1 MMTRFRLLPISLLA
15 AAASVSAVASPAS
28 AEDFSRAEIE
38 QIVHDYLMAHPEVI
52 LEAVQALQAR
62 QEAEA
67 AARAAANLAQLRDDI
82 FGGPATMIAGNPDGD
97 VTLVEFFDYRCGY
110 CRRALPDVMALKET
124 DPQLRIV
131 MKEFPIL
138 GPDSVIAARA
148 ALAARKQG
156 KYAVFHE
163 ALMQAEGSLDE
174 ARILAVADEV
184 GLDLDRL
191 RGDMEAPEINA
202 TLRRNFELAEALG
215 IRGTPAFVTRNDL
228 VPGAVGADALKAM
241 VNAAR
246 NDPG

>member
-1 MMTRFRLLPISLLA
+1 MRVATLA
-15 AAASVSAVASPAS
+15 AFAAGAAVALGAAWVMQRQAPA
-28 AEDFSRAEIE
+28 
-38 QIVHDYLMAHPEVI
+38 P
-52 LEAVQALQAR
+52 LQAGDVQTIVAAYLR
-62 QEAEA
+62 ENPDAIVEALRAYQAQAEEA
-67 AARAAANLAQLRDDI
+67 QRDEQRKAVAEHWEDLALRADD
-82 FGGPATMIAGNPDGD
+82 PVLGNPDGN

>member
-110 CRRALPDVMALKET
+110 CRRVAPDVLALIQR
-124 DPQLRIV
+124 DSGVRFA

-138 GPDSVIAARA
+138 GEESVYASRAAIAAAAQDMYWEMHLALLNFRGTYDEDSIRA
-148 ALAARKQG
+148 IAADLGMDPDR
-156 KYAVFHE
+156 
-163 ALMQAEGSLDE
+163 L
-174 ARILAVADEV
+174 VADMASSQV
-184 GLDLDRL
+184 D
-191 RGDMEAPEINA
+191 AVIN
-202 TLRRNFELAEALG
+202 RNYELAQALG
-215 IRGTPAFVTRNDL
+215 INGTPAFIVGDTI
-228 VPGAVGADALKAM
+228 VPGAISLQALQQLIAEE
-241 VNAAR
+241 R
-246 NDPG
+246 QG

>member
-110 CRRALPDVMALKET
+110 CRRVAPDVLALIQR
-124 DPQLRIV
+124 DSGVRFA

-138 GPDSVIAARA
+138 GEESVYASRAAIAAAAQDMYWEMHLALLNFRGTYDEDSIRA
-148 ALAARKQG
+148 IAADLGMDPDR
-156 KYAVFHE
+156 
-163 ALMQAEGSLDE
+163 L
-174 ARILAVADEV
+174 VADMASSQV
-184 GLDLDRL
+184 D
-191 RGDMEAPEINA
+191 AVIN
-202 TLRRNFELAEALG
+202 RNYELAQALG
-215 IRGTPAFVTRNDL
+215 INGTSATPSSPAPSACR
-228 VPGAVGADALKAM
+228 
-241 VNAAR
+241 R
-246 NDPG
+246 CSS